1 MTNTVATEQ
10 RTSPRNAEHR
20 RSVNGKAMTVP
31 SLRLP
36 HLRLGALIAVGL
48 AAFLI
53 AWVAMNRGD
62 DAPPS
67 AAGSGASAASESE
80 LRAFADSVSH
90 PVYWA
95 GPKEGYTY
103 ELTQTTKG
111 LVYVRYLPEGTDV
124 GDPRSQFLTVGT
136 YPRAGAFAELQR
148 AAKAKGAVS
157 LKVGDDGPPPA
168 GGSGPFF
175 FCWLFFPPLWGFS
188 PWGAGPPSS
197 AVAGPPPPRRS
208 SFR

>member
-1 MTNTVATEQ
+1 MPMTDTMSTEQ

-20 RSVNGKAMTVP
+20 RPVNGKAMTVP
-31 SLRLP
+31 SLRIP

-48 AAFLI
+48 AAFLVG
-53 AWVAMNRGD
+53 WMVMNRSD
-62 DAPPS
+62 DAPPARGS
-67 AAGSGASAASESE
+67 AASAASESE
-80 LRAFADSVSH
+80 LKAFADSVSH

-103 ELTQTTKG
+103 ELTQTTNG

-157 LKVGDDGPPPA
+157 LKVGDDGLAVFSQSRPTSVYLGYPDAKYQVEVFHPSPDEA
-168 GGSGPFF
+168 RRLALSG
-175 FCWLFFPPLWGFS
+175 
-188 PWGAGPPSS
+188 
-197 AVAGPPPPRRS
+197 AVVPVD
-208 SFR
+208 

>member
-1 MTNTVATEQ
+1 MTNTMSTEQ
-10 RTSPRNAEHR
+10 RTSARSAEHR
-20 RSVNGKAMTVP
+20 SSVNGKAMTVP

-53 AWVAMNRGD
+53 AWVAMNRSD
-62 DAPPS
+62 DAPPP

-103 ELTQTTKG
+103 ELTQTTDG

-124 GDPRSQFLTVGT
+124 GDTRSQFLTVGT
-136 YPRAGAFAELQR
+136 YPRTGAFAELQR

-157 LKVGDDGPPPA
+157 LKVGDDGLAVFSQSKPTSVYLGYPDAKYQVEVFHPSPDEA
-168 GGSGPFF
+168 RRLALSG
-175 FCWLFFPPLWGFS
+175 
-188 PWGAGPPSS
+188 
-197 AVAGPPPPRRS
+197 AVVPVD
-208 SFR
+208 

>member
-1 MTNTVATEQ
+1 MTNTMSTEQ
-10 RTSPRNAEHR
+10 RTSARSAEHR
-20 RSVNGKAMTVP
+20 SSVNGKAMTVP

-36 HLRLGALIAVGL
+36 HMRLGALIAVGL
-48 AAFLI
+48 AAFVVG
-53 AWVAMNRGD
+53 WVAMNRGD
-62 DAPPS
+62 DAPSVP
-67 AAGSGASAASESE
+67 GSGASAASESE
-80 LRAFADSVSH
+80 LKAFADSVSH

-103 ELTQTTKG
+103 ELTQTTNG

-157 LKVGDDGPPPA
+157 LKVGDDGLAVFSQSKPTSVYLGYPEAKYQVEVFHPSPDEA
-168 GGSGPFF
+168 RRLALSG
-175 FCWLFFPPLWGFS
+175 
-188 PWGAGPPSS
+188 
-197 AVAGPPPPRRS
+197 AVVPVD
-208 SFR
+208 

>member
-1 MTNTVATEQ
+1 MTDTMSTEQ

-20 RSVNGKAMTVP
+20 SPVTGKAMTVP

-36 HLRLGALIAVGL
+36 YLRLGALIAVGL
-48 AAFLI
+48 VAFLVS
-53 AWVAMNRGD
+53 WVAMNRGD
-62 DAPPS
+62 DTPPVP
-67 AAGSGASAASESE
+67 GSGASAASESE
-80 LRAFADSVSH
+80 LKALADSISH

-103 ELTQTTKG
+103 ELTRTTNG

-157 LKVGDDGPPPA
+157 LKVGDGLAVFSQSRPTSVYLGYPDAKYQVEVFNPSPDEA
-168 GGSGPFF
+168 RRLALSGQIVP
-175 FCWLFFPPLWGFS
+175 
-188 PWGAGPPSS
+188 
-197 AVAGPPPPRRS
+197 VR
-208 SFR
+208 

>member
-1 MTNTVATEQ
+1 MTNTMSTEQ
-10 RTSPRNAEHR
+10 RTSTRSAEHR
-20 RSVNGKAMTVP
+20 SSVNGKAMTMP

-36 HLRLGALIAVGL
+36 YLRLGAVIAVGL
-48 AAFLI
+48 AAFLVG
-53 AWVAMNRGD
+53 WVAMNRTD
-62 DAPPS
+62 DSPS
-67 AAGSGASAASESE
+67 PTAGSGASAASESE
-80 LRAFADSVSH
+80 LKAFADSVSH

-103 ELTQTTKG
+103 ELTQTSNG

-157 LKVGDDGPPPA
+157 LKVGNDGLAVFSQSKPTSVYLGYPDGKYQVEVFHPSPDEA
-168 GGSGPFF
+168 RRLALSG
-175 FCWLFFPPLWGFS
+175 
-188 PWGAGPPSS
+188 
-197 AVAGPPPPRRS
+197 AVVPVG
-208 SFR
+208 

>member
-1 MTNTVATEQ
+1 MTDTMSTEQ
-10 RTSPRNAEHR
+10 RTSQRHAEHR
-20 RSVNGKAMTVP
+20 NSVTGKAMNVP

-36 HLRLGALIAVGL
+36 YLRLGALIAVGL
-48 AAFLI
+48 AAFLV

-62 DAPPS
+62 DGQPPAP
-67 AAGSGASAASESE
+67 GSGASAASESE

-103 ELTQTTKG
+103 ELTQTRNG

-157 LKVGDDGPPPA
+157 VKVGNDGLAVFSQSRPRSVYLGYPEAKYQVEVFHPSPDEA
-168 GGSGPFF
+168 RRLALSGQVVP
-175 FCWLFFPPLWGFS
+175 
-188 PWGAGPPSS
+188 
-197 AVAGPPPPRRS
+197 VD
-208 SFR
+208 